1 MKLILISTTAFFI
14 FATPVFSELSVDDL
28 DKIRSI
34 VKESEERVKEHVD
47 LKIKNVN
54 DKVNEMDKRLNLIS
68 NLVIALVALVILAV
82 GVPQIVM
89 AWQEKG
95 QKAQTERIERLEEQ
109 ISIIAER
116 FGAGSHIVG

>member
-14 FATPVFSELSVDDL
+14 FITPVFSELSVDDL

-89 AWQEKG
+89 AWRERG

-116 FGAGSHIVG
+116 FGAESHIVG

>member
-14 FATPVFSELSVDDL
+14 FTTPVFSELSVDDL

-34 VKESEERVKEHVD
+34 VKESEARVKEHVD
-47 LKIKNVN
+47 LKTKNVN
-54 DKVNEMDKRLNLIS
+54 DKIDEMDKRLNLIS

-89 AWQEKG
+89 AWREKG
-95 QKAQTERIERLEEQ
+95 QKVQTERIERLEEQ
-109 ISIIAER
+109 IGIIAER
-116 FGAGSHIVG
+116 VGAGSHIVG